1 MLVRSS
7 FQAQKP
13 AAVPIK
19 LAINEILK
27 VLMSTPSALYTRK
40 TAGWFHRICP
50 VSVSQAYLLL
60 SCPSNRIG
68 LTIASSIPNEVPM
81 RFRRLLPAFFLL
93 FALASFAQSAPSE
106 KAVGF
111 SIDNIDKTLD
121 PCADFYQYACGNWLK
136 NTEIPADQ
144 SSWVSFT
151 ELDERNLVTLKD
163 ILEKASTGGSNR
175 SAVEQKIGDFY
186 GACMDENAA
195 NGKGLAPLQPE
206 LDRIA
211 AVKDKAALID
221 AIARVHLIG
230 PSPLFNFYSAPDL
243 HNANSVIAYIDQGG
257 LSLPDR
263 DYYIKDDARMTE
275 MRKHLVEY
283 ITQVFTLEGQSAQ
296 QAGDSAQ
303 TVLRIETAL
312 AKASMDRT
320 MRRDPKNRDHK
331 MTRDA
336 ALALAPNFYLDRYFT
351 DVAAP
356 SFSELNVPN
365 PEFFKQVNTVLDTES
380 LDSLKTYVSWHM
392 LRGAAPWLSQP
403 FVDANFKMRQALTG
417 QKEIQAR
424 WKRCVGLTDNSLGEA
439 LGQKYVELTF
449 GADGKQRMLKMVD
462 ALEKSLDQDIQGLSW
477 MSGDTKKQA
486 KAKLQAIRNKIG
498 YPDVW
503 RDYSSVQIASGDL
516 LGNLQRANEFE
527 SKRQIAKIG
536 KPLDRKEWGMTP
548 PTVNAYYSGSYNE
561 IVFPAGI
568 LQPPFFDKKMDDA
581 VNFGGIGLVIGHEL
595 THGFD
600 DQGRKFDPEGNL
612 RDWWTADD
620 GKEFEKRVSCV
631 ADEYSNFV
639 AVDDLKLNGR
649 LTLGEN
655 TADNGGARI
664 AYNALEELI
673 AADRTGKEGQKIDG
687 YTPEQRFFLGF
698 ARVWCQKQRP
708 EFARV
713 QVTTNPH
720 SPGKYRV
727 NGVVQN
733 MTEFQKAWGCKAG
746 QPMVA
751 QNACRVW

>member
-1 MLVRSS
+1 M
-7 FQAQKP
+7 
-13 AAVPIK
+13 
-19 LAINEILK
+19 
-27 VLMSTPSALYTRK
+27 
-40 TAGWFHRICP
+40 
-50 VSVSQAYLLL
+50 
-60 SCPSNRIG
+60 
-68 LTIASSIPNEVPM
+68 
-81 RFRRLLPAFFLL
+81 RLLRSLL
-93 FALASFAQSAPSE
+93 VFVLLTTLGTYAQTDSTAKPGP
-106 KAVGF
+106 GF

-121 PCADFYQYACGNWLK
+121 PCVDFYQYACGNWLK

-144 SSWVSFT
+144 SAWVSFT

-163 ILEKASTGGSNR
+163 ILEKASANDANR
-175 SAVEQKIGDFY
+175 SPVDQKIGDFY
-186 GACMDENAA
+186 GACMDEKTVDA
-195 NGKGLAPLQPE
+195 KGLGSPKLE
-206 LDRIA
+206 LDRIST
-211 AVKDKAALID
+211 VNDKATLID

-230 PSPLFNFYSAPDL
+230 PSPLFNFYSASDL
-243 HNANSVIAYIDQGG
+243 HNADQVIAYIDQGG

-283 ITQVFTLEGQSAQ
+283 VTQMFTLAGQTPT
-296 QAGDSAQ
+296 QAAVSAQ

-320 MRRDPKNRDHK
+320 MRRDPKTRDHK

-336 ALALAPNFYLDRYFT
+336 AVALAPNFYLDRYF
-351 DVAAP
+351 AATGTP
-356 SFSELNVPN
+356 SFSELNVSN
-365 PEFFKQVNTVLDTES
+365 PEFFKQVNGVLDTES
-380 LDSLKTYVSWHM
+380 LDNLKIYVSWHL

-424 WKRCVGLTDNSLGEA
+424 WKRCVELTDNSLGEA
-439 LGQKYVELTF
+439 LGQKYVDLTF
-449 GADGKQRMLKMVD
+449 GADGKQRMLKMVA
-462 ALEKSLDQDIQGLSW
+462 ALEQSLDEDIQGLPW
-477 MSGDTKKQA
+477 MTDETKNQA
-486 KAKLQAIRNKIG
+486 KVKLQAIRNKIG

-503 RDYSSVQIASGDL
+503 RDYSSLTVEREDL
-516 LGNLQRANEFE
+516 LGNYQRANEFE
-527 SKRQIAKIG
+527 SKREIAKIG

-612 RDWWTADD
+612 RDWWTPED

-631 ADEYSNFV
+631 ADEYSSFV
-639 AVDDLKLNGR
+639 AVDDLKINGR

-664 AYNALEELI
+664 A
-673 AADRTGKEGQKIDG
+673 
-687 YTPEQRFFLGF
+687 
-698 ARVWCQKQRP
+698 
-708 EFARV
+708 
-713 QVTTNPH
+713 
-720 SPGKYRV
+720 
-727 NGVVQN
+727 
-733 MTEFQKAWGCKAG
+733 
-746 QPMVA
+746 
-751 QNACRVW
+751 

>member
-1 MLVRSS
+1 
-7 FQAQKP
+7 
-13 AAVPIK
+13 
-19 LAINEILK
+19 
-27 VLMSTPSALYTRK
+27 
-40 TAGWFHRICP
+40 
-50 VSVSQAYLLL
+50 
-60 SCPSNRIG
+60 
-68 LTIASSIPNEVPM
+68 M
-81 RFRRLLPAFFLL
+81 RFFRLLPAFFLL

-121 PCADFYQYACGNWLK
+121 PCVDFYQYACGNWLK

-151 ELDERNLVTLKD
+151 ELDERNLVTLRD
-163 ILEKASTGGSNR
+163 ILEKASTAGPNR
-175 SAVEQKIGDFY
+175 SVVDQKIGDFY
-186 GACMDENAA
+186 GACMDEKAA
-195 NGKGLAPLQPE
+195 NAKGLAPLQPE

-211 AVKDKAALID
+211 AAKDKVALID
-221 AIARVHLIG
+221 SIARVHMIG
-230 PSPLFNFYSAPDL
+230 PNPLFNFYSGSDL
-243 HNANSVIAYIDQGG
+243 HNANQVIAYIDQGG

-263 DYYIKDDARMTE
+263 DYYIKDDVRMTE

-283 ITQVFTLEGQSAQ
+283 VTTTFTLAGQSAQ
-296 QAGDSAQ
+296 QAADSAQ

-336 ALALAPNFYLDRYFT
+336 TLAMAPNFYLDRFFT
-351 DVAAP
+351 DMGAP
-356 SFSELNVPN
+356 SFSELNVSN
-365 PEFFKQVNTVLDTES
+365 PEFFKQVNATLESES
-380 LDSLKTYVSWHM
+380 LDNLKIYVSWHL
-392 LRGAAPWLSQP
+392 LRGSAAWLSQP
-403 FVDANFKMRQALTG
+403 FVDANFKMRQALSG

-424 WKRCVGLTDNSLGEA
+424 WKRCVELTDDSLGEA

-462 ALEKSLDQDIQGLSW
+462 ALEKSLDEDIQGLPW
-477 MSGDTKKQA
+477 MSSETKQQA
-486 KAKLQAIRNKIG
+486 KTKLQAIRNKIG

-503 RDYSSVQIASGDL
+503 RDYSSVTVVSGDL

-527 SKRQIAKIG
+527 SKREVAKIE

-600 DQGRKFDPEGNL
+600 DQGRKFDPQGNL

-639 AVDDLKLNGR
+639 VVDDLKLNGR

-664 AYNALEELI
+664 ALNALEHMI
-673 AADRTGKEGQKIDG
+673 ADDKTGKEGKSIDG
-687 YTPEQRFFLGF
+687 YTPQQRFFLGF
-698 ARVWCQKQRP
+698 ARVWCEKRRP
-708 EFARV
+708 EFARA

-733 MTEFQKAWGCKAG
+733 MPEFQKAWGCKAG

-751 QNACRVW
+751 QNACHVW

>member
-1 MLVRSS
+1 
-7 FQAQKP
+7 
-13 AAVPIK
+13 
-19 LAINEILK
+19 
-27 VLMSTPSALYTRK
+27 
-40 TAGWFHRICP
+40 
-50 VSVSQAYLLL
+50 
-60 SCPSNRIG
+60 
-68 LTIASSIPNEVPM
+68 M
-81 RFRRLLPAFFLL
+81 RFYRLLPAVFLL
-93 FALASFAQSAPSE
+93 FALASFAQSAPTE

-121 PCADFYQYACGNWLK
+121 PCVDFYQYACGNWLK
-136 NTEIPADQ
+136 STEIPADR
-144 SSWVSFT
+144 SSWASFT
-151 ELDERNLVTLKD
+151 ELDERNLATLKD
-163 ILEKASTGGSNR
+163 ILEKASTGGPNR

-186 GACMDENAA
+186 GACMDEKAA
-195 NGKGLAPLQPE
+195 NEKGLAPLQPE
-206 LDRIA
+206 LDRIG
-211 AVKDKAALID
+211 AVKDKPALID

-230 PSPLFNFYSAPDL
+230 PSPLFNFYSNSDL
-243 HNANSVIAYIDQGG
+243 HNANQVIAYIDQGG

-263 DYYIKDDARMTE
+263 DYYIKDDARMTD

-283 ITQVFTLEGQSAQ
+283 ITETFTLSGQSAQ
-296 QAGDSAQ
+296 QAGASAQ
-303 TVLRIETAL
+303 TVMRIETAL

-320 MRRDPKNRDHK
+320 LRRDPKTRDHK

-336 ALALAPNFYLDRYFT
+336 AVAMAPNFYLDRYFT
-351 DVAAP
+351 DVGAP
-356 SFSELNVPN
+356 TFSELNVSN
-365 PEFFKQVNTVLDTES
+365 PEFFKQVNIVLETES
-380 LDSLKTYVSWHM
+380 LDDLKTYVSWHL
-392 LRGAAPWLSQP
+392 LRGSSPWLSQP

-417 QKEIQAR
+417 QKEMQAR
-424 WKRCVGLTDNSLGEA
+424 WKRCVELTDDSLGEA

-462 ALEKSLDQDIQGLSW
+462 ALEKSLDEDIQGLSW
-477 MSGDTKKQA
+477 MSDETKKQA
-486 KAKLQAIRNKIG
+486 KVKLQAIRNKIG

-503 RDYSSVQIASGDL
+503 RDYSSLTVVSGDL
-516 LGNLQRANEFE
+516 LGNFQRATEFE
-527 SKRQIAKIG
+527 SKREVAKIE

-548 PTVNAYYSGSYNE
+548 PTVNAYYSSSTND
-561 IVFPAGI
+561 INFPAGI

-600 DQGRKFDPEGNL
+600 DQGRKFDPDGNL

-639 AVDDLKLNGR
+639 VVDDLKLNGR

-664 AYNALEELI
+664 ALMALEHMI
-673 AADRTGKEGQKIDG
+673 ADDKSGNEGKKIDG

-698 ARVWCQKQRP
+698 ARVWCEKRRP
-708 EFARV
+708 EYARM

-733 MTEFQKAWGCKAG
+733 MPEFQKAWGCKAG

-751 QNACRVW
+751 QNACHVW